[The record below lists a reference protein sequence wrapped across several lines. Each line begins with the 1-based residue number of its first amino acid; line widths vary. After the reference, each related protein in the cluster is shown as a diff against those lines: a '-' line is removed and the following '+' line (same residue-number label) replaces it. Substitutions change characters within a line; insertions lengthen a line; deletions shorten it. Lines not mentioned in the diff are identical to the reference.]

1 MAVEANT
8 EIGRL
13 TFTPTDT
20 NIVEYRLLVQ
30 QGVSTSGGTDGV
42 VGLGF
47 VTGSERIIP
56 ASTLLANS
64 DGTVT
69 IPVYFKDVVAFV
81 ASPEM
86 LARSAEIILYS
97 VDANGN
103 FSGRSVNV
111 SSLSTLVGGGVDEG
125 GAGQEFD
132 LDA

>member
-1 MAVEANT
+1 MAIEANT

-13 TFTPTDT
+13 NFTPTDT

-30 QGVSTSGGTDGV
+30 QGFSTSGGTDGV
-42 VGLGF
+42 VGIGF
-47 VTGSERIIP
+47 AAGSERIIP
-56 ASTLLANS
+56 ASTLLANA

-69 IPVYFKDVVAFV
+69 IPVYFKDVISFV

-111 SSLSTLVGGGVDEG
+111 SSLSTLVGGGIDEG
-125 GAGQEFD
+125 GEGQDFD